1 MNSLRRISVAA
12 LLALTLTLTASAG
25 VMEAGGSPTP
35 PPDPPPTTQT
45 TQGASTNG
53 ETSTTDANA
62 VQPVDTIITAA
73 LLLLQNVVAP

>member
-35 PPDPPPTTQT
+35 PPDPPTTQT